1 MGAQEIEIYNLS
13 YSRTFNKVSSEMAPL
28 ESFSLYKVLA
38 IYVYSKKKMY
48 IWIGKNVAN
57 NLKIFI
63 PNIRELFL
71 EEFPEKRVSRTII
84 FMLKDQ
90 LKIIKTHSGLKLL
103 GIEGFYEA
111 ELPFTNNFGADIE
124 GVV

>member
-71 EEFPEKRVSRTII
+71 EEFPEKKS
-84 FMLKDQ
+84 FKNYN
-90 LKIIKTHSGLKLL
+90 
-103 GIEGFYEA
+103 FYA
-111 ELPFTNNFGADIE
+111 KRSTKNN
-124 GVV
+124 